1 MNGLI
6 RADRQPWYKE
16 PWPWLLMLGP
26 FVVVIAGLATAWL
39 AVKSDDGLVTAD
51 YYKKGLNMNQTLLS
65 SEQARK
71 HGLSAG
77 IRTRS
82 DGLSV
87 RLQAQDKSFVPP
99 PRIIVTISHPT
110 RAGLDQSFI
119 LQQVGDVYRNDVLHL
134 PVAGHWLVLLEDDKK
149 AWRLM
154 GNIILPAQGET
165 RIGLAQSQQANDS
178 IE

>member
-1 MNGLI
+1 
-6 RADRQPWYKE
+6 
-16 PWPWLLMLGP
+16 
-26 FVVVIAGLATAWL
+26 
-39 AVKSDDGLVTAD
+39 
-51 YYKKGLNMNQTLLS
+51 
-65 SEQARK
+65 
-71 HGLSAG
+71 
-77 IRTRS
+77 
-82 DGLSV
+82 LSV

-99 PRIIVTISHPT
+99 TRIIVTISHPT

-149 AWRLM
+149 TWRLM

-178 IE
+178 IG